1 MLEIKNL
8 FVEYPDKTR
17 VINDFTL
24 TVNDG
29 ESVAL
34 VGANGAGKTSLIMAL
49 VGIVPSVGIVAAE
62 GVTLSK
68 DTENDIRQK
77 IGVVFQNPDD
87 QLFMPTIYDD
97 VAFGPR
103 NMGLDEDTVEKRVND
118 SLSLLNISHL
128 AQKTPLKMSGG
139 EKRMAAI
146 ATVLAMRS
154 PIMLMDEPT
163 AYLDPRARR
172 NLIRTVKSFPHTRLI
187 ATHDLL
193 FAAETCERT
202 VLIKDGAVLADGKSR
217 SLLYDEL
224 LMEKCG
230 VEAIGIYERT
240 SKNDS

>member
-17 VINDFTL
+17 VVNDFSL
-24 TVNDG
+24 TVKDG

-49 VGIVPSVGIVAAE
+49 VGILPSKGEVVADGI
-62 GVTLSK
+62 TLSK
-68 DTENDIRQK
+68 STENDIRQK

-97 VAFGPR
+97 IAFGPR
-103 NMGLDEDTVEKRVND
+103 NMGLDEETVKRRVND
-118 SLSLLNISHL
+118 SLSLLNIAHL
-128 AQKTPLKMSGG
+128 AEKTPLKMSGG

-172 NLIRTVKSFPHTRLI
+172 SLIRTVNSFPHTRLI

-193 FAAETCERT
+193 FAAETCDRT
-202 VLIKDGAVLADGKSR
+202 VLIKNGAVLADGKSEN
-217 SLLYDEL
+217 LLYDEK
-224 LMEKCG
+224 LMEDCG
-230 VEAIGIYERT
+230 VEAIGVYDRGV
-240 SKNDS
+240 KL